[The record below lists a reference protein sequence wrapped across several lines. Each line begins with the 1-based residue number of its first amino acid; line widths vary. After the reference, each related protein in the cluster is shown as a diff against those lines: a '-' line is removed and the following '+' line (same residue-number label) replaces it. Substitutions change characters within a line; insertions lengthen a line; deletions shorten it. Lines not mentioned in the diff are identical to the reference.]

1 MKSIK
6 KLIDETPIY
15 LSNENYTS
23 ISEPFF
29 SQESNENINEKLISK
44 IENYNNNID
53 KLNNKKQKNHKF
65 IDQLPELIRKF
76 YSLIEYDNKEIY
88 INNWAFFSKDYL
100 YEHNQQR
107 LEFGINTIDI
117 SLKYQGMGY
126 VTVLFYDSFINK
138 FMLRTDGGSN
148 NIERNYNTEKL
159 KKYCKSTLD
168 EKKYIDYKIIDINN
182 FFENTLIN
190 YL

>member
-6 KLIDETPIY
+6 KLVNETPIY
-15 LSNENYTS
+15 LSYENYTS

-29 SQESNENINEKLISK
+29 KQNPDEYINEKLIIK
-44 IENYNNNID
+44 IENDNNNTS
-53 KLNNKKQKNHKF
+53 NNKKQKKHKF
-65 IDQLPELIRKF
+65 IEQLPKLIREF
-76 YSLIEYDNKEIY
+76 YSLIDDDTKEIY
-88 INNWAFFSKDYL
+88 INNWTFFSKDYL
-100 YEHNQQR
+100 YQHNQQR
-107 LEFGINTIDI
+107 LDLDINTIDI

-126 VTVLFYDSFINK
+126 VTVLFYDLFINK
-138 FMLRTDGGSN
+138 FMIRTDGGSN

-159 KKYCKSTLD
+159 KKYCKSTID